1 MSFLF
6 DGIVCWMVERLSMNA
21 PALGEFFMDPPASM
35 LKPPM
40 KLLSACISAAIMFY
54 CCYCILIK

>member
-6 DGIVCWMVERLSMNA
+6 EGIVCWMVERFSIKA
-21 PALGEFFMDPPASM
+21 PALGELFMDPPASM

-40 KLLSACISAAIMFY
+40 KLLSACISAANIF
-54 CCYCILIK
+54 CCCCCILIR